1 MLRLQKLLI
10 LAGVLFLCFTSAK
23 SVEAKQKNTPYHGTP
38 LFDVD
43 KQHVLQDNFI
53 LVKTVQALPKAVQ
66 HELLGADIRSGMAD
80 AGQPFEISDMVGPK
94 PLPFRRLIYA
104 GVSSSYCFVYNE
116 YGGYGYGTQAA
127 VYRLTGGRATL
138 IWRAGL
144 QNYNS
149 FFDLPQLRNEIS
161 AGRYYSEALTLP
173 RPSY

>member
-1 MLRLQKLLI
+1 MLRSHKMFVFAGFLL
-10 LAGVLFLCFTSAK
+10 LCLTITNA
-23 SVEAKQKNTPYHGTP
+23 VQAKQKDAQSQGTP
-38 LFDVD
+38 LSQID
-43 KQHVLQDNFI
+43 KQHVLQDNFV

-66 HELLGADIRSGMAD
+66 HGLLGADIRSGMAD

-144 QNYNS
+144 QNYN
-149 FFDLPQLRNEIS
+149 
-161 AGRYYSEALTLP
+161 
-173 RPSY
+173 RPLA